1 MVLRGERNAAAY
13 HGKDMAGMRD
23 RCVRGYFSVRYE
35 TVWAMV
41 QQDMKALL
49 PMLQGSLD
57 ELKHGKIPR

>member
-1 MVLRGERNAAAY
+1 MCERFVPTC

-23 RCVRGYFSVRYE
+23 RCVHGYFGIRCE
-35 TVWAMV
+35 TVWATV